1 MAERKTVP
9 GALRLALAS
18 AAAAALVA
26 GGLPFAGRA
35 SVPETVLR
43 AVAVPARALLPA
55 GPGLALRADG
65 LAAATRIRTP
75 AVRVCAPIWSTA
87 LALVWDQPAGGP
99 VRARVGTGGRA
110 ARLAAEGGPDPG
122 TTEFRPRGRGTDL
135 LWTGGGRCARVSL
148 ALPRG
153 AVVRDLR
160 VVFLNTSGTAA
171 GPTSGPPNE
180 GPAPAAPAGLP
191 LARAATRDPVLV
203 TREQWGADPSL
214 MNCTPGVADEVRMA
228 FVHHTAGTNDY
239 APEESDDV
247 VRAIYAYHTR
257 GRGWCDIAYN
267 FLIDRYGTVFE
278 GRSGGPTLPVIGA
291 ATQGFNTR
299 SSSVSMIGNFDA
311 EAPPRPAMRA
321 LRWLLAWRLDVAHV
335 PALGRATMVSAGG
348 DNTRYAAGTTV
359 RLPVIAGHR
368 DTGYTDCPGDAL
380 YARLPDLRPRVAAL
394 GTPKIYRPR
403 LSSEEVPP
411 GTTDLR
417 IRARGSEPLTWSVAA
432 YDAWGAPI
440 ASFPPATGDRLRLV
454 WGGGSGT
461 ALPTAPG
468 TYVVSIEAR
477 DAAGRI
483 ARPAVLT
490 FLVGPPPSPSP
501 SATPSPSPTPSGS
514 PTP

>member
-1 MAERKTVP
+1 M
-9 GALRLALAS
+9 RLALAS

-35 SVPETVLR
+35 AVPETVLR
-43 AVAVPARALLPA
+43 AVAVPSRALLPS
-55 GPGLALRADG
+55 GPGLALRSEG
-65 LAAATRIRTP
+65 LAAATRVRTP

-87 LALVWDQPAGGP
+87 LALAWEQPAGGL
-99 VRARVGTGGRA
+99 VRALVRAGGRA

-122 TTEFRPRGRGTDL
+122 TPEFRPGERGTNL
-135 LWTGGGRCARVSL
+135 LWTGGGRCARISL
-148 ALPRG
+148 ALPGG

-160 VVFLNTSGTAA
+160 VLFLNSSGTAA
-171 GPTSGPPNE
+171 GPGSGPPNE
-180 GPAPAAPAGLP
+180 GPAAAAPAGLQAA
-191 LARAATRDPVLV
+191 LAQTPDPVLV
-203 TREQWGADPSL
+203 TREQWGADPAL
-214 MNCTPGVADEVRMA
+214 MNCTPGVADEVRMG

-239 APEESDDV
+239 SPEESDDV
-247 VRAIYAYHTR
+247 VRAIYAYHTQ

-278 GRSGGPTLPVIGA
+278 GRAGGPTLPVIGA
-291 ATQGFNTR
+291 ATQGFNTG
-299 SSSVSMIGNFDA
+299 SFSVSMIGNFDA
-311 EAPPRPAMRA
+311 AAPPRPAMRA
-321 LRWLLAWRLDVAHV
+321 LRRLLAWRLDVAHV
-335 PALGRATMVSAGG
+335 PALGRATMVSGGG
-348 DNTRYAAGTTV
+348 DNTRYAAGTLV

-368 DTGYTDCPGDAL
+368 DTGYTDCPGEAL
-380 YARLPDLRPRVAAL
+380 YGRLPEIRPKVAVL
-394 GTPKIYRPR
+394 GIPKIYRPR

-432 YDAWGAPI
+432 YDAGGALI
-440 ASFPPATGDRLRLV
+440 ATFPPATGDRLRLV

-468 TYVVSIEAR
+468 AYAVSIEAR

-490 FLVGPPPSPSP
+490 LLVGPPPSPSP
-501 SATPSPSPTPSGS
+501 TPSPGPTPSASATPSP
-514 PTP
+514 